1 MIVDNLNVNSVGWHP
16 AEANPPLVIDPD
28 AVLPEPVA
36 GQSLEAVAGNRAQIG
51 ELRSGMNVVQ
61 LPLCRCGDTLEF
73 PAEFASKHLPSFFSP
88 EGPDHNSRIL
98 PCGI

>member
-1 MIVDNLNVNSVGWHP
+1 
-16 AEANPPLVIDPD
+16 
-28 AVLPEPVA
+28 
-36 GQSLEAVAGNRAQIG
+36 
-51 ELRSGMNVVQ
+51 MNVVQ